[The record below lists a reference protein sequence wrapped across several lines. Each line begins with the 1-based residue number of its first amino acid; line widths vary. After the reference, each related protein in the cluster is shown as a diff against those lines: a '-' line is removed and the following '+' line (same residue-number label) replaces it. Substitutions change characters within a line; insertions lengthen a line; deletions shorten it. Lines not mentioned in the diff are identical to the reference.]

1 MTQQSRDIRTRV
13 GYEIAKGEN
22 SPDAVVA
29 ANTKIAGSYKPV
41 SLAVTDLGADII
53 ALNPQLQRMIAA
65 EQQVASVGQVV
76 ASAQTQAANATVQ
89 HANATRLAAVALQ
102 TQGAEVQDLTNL
114 YAALEQQE
122 RRAAEAGSQV
132 AANAPYTNSA
142 GNLSTGFGTL
152 RAAGSALGTLSSN
165 PAGSQAAALV
175 GLTAEMGAFGAVV
188 GLGAIA
194 VKAVTAAEEARTK
207 AAEDAAA
214 ALNQIADLASS
225 GATSEEIREQIAQE
239 EQRRAVL
246 TQTQEA
252 LQEYSDRLDTINSVY
267 TSGSISAEE
276 YKFQIE
282 ALGQGV
288 DTLTGGAV
296 TAAGGVLDLNQLLN
310 KNKESIDGVNTQIA
324 LHNLALNTEQVAY
337 NDATAAAELFAD
349 QLAEAT
355 AETTSNILGMA
366 QLAVQIENQTA
377 EARAK
382 AADALKVEILTL
394 ERFRDT
400 VPQTEESL
408 NNLNDQ
414 IELARE
420 KLDAYAAT
428 TRTYADFIAEQQQRQ
443 ETLNEATRNYLD
455 AQEAIGEANS
465 KVAAA
470 QQAVA
475 LGAQE
480 HADAISK
487 IATEQTARETD
498 VRRKADQQS
507 EEDTAQHLRRIQE
520 IEARYAND
528 AEAAVGNRDALAL
541 YKAQQQRTTELDKEQ
556 AAYDERQTALQTQL
570 DEQLDAVKDAGKKA
584 ADAEAENYRKR
595 EQQLQRALQDA
606 QQEQNQANQLAL
618 AYERQINSIDLNEK
632 IAHKNRL
639 KGAEAVANNAELND
653 AITQANALVSV
664 ASYGRVTAVNE
675 FRGMVNDMIAIV
687 RGASYGIGGAA
698 GSGPGGYAAMSTA
711 GVQKIVDAR
720 VKKIVLSA
728 AR

>member
-65 EQQVASVGQVV
+65 EQQVASAGQVV

-89 HANATRLAAVALQ
+89 HANATRLAAVALE
-102 TQGAEVQDLTNL
+102 TQGMEVQDLTSL

-122 RRAAEAGSQV
+122 RKAAA
-132 AANAPYTNSA
+132 AANDVA
-142 GNLSTGFGTL
+142 GAQTDGRVGGVSTGFNTL
-152 RAAGSALGTLSSN
+152 RAAGSAVANIGGGQGVT
-165 PAGSQAAALV
+165 QAASLIGLAELGPAAVAIGAVGVALKLATDNADKAADAIAASAEAYQNV
-175 GLTAEMGAFGAVV
+175 ATAALTTTTEQLESERDALQLRVALQEQLAQQANQAVVNYVRSTESFGLANLALDGTYKGLTQAVNAANATLTATQDELNAYNLVLLDNGA
-188 GLGAIA
+188 
-194 VKAVTAAEEARTK
+194 AAA
-207 AAEDAAA
+207 DAAA
-214 ALNQIADLASS
+214 DL
-225 GATSEEIREQIAQE
+225 EE
-239 EQRRAVL
+239 
-246 TQTQEA
+246 
-252 LQEYSDRLDTINSVY
+252 
-267 TSGSISAEE
+267 
-276 YKFQIE
+276 FQ
-282 ALGQGV
+282 
-288 DTLTGGAV
+288 
-296 TAAGGVLDLNQLLN
+296 
-310 KNKESIDGVNTQIA
+310 
-324 LHNLALNTEQVAY
+324 
-337 NDATAAAELFAD
+337 D

-355 AETTSNILGMA
+355 AATTDKILGMA
-366 QLAVQIENQTA
+366 QLTVQIENQTA
-377 EARAK
+377 EARAQ

-408 NNLNDQ
+408 NSLNDQ
-414 IELARE
+414 IDLARE

-428 TRTYADFIAEQQQRQ
+428 TRTYADFIAEQTARQ
-443 ETLNEATRNYLD
+443 DTLNEATRNYLD
-455 AQEAIGEANS
+455 AQEAIGVANQ

-475 LGAQE
+475 QGAQE
-480 HADAISK
+480 HADAIAK
-487 IATEQTARETD
+487 IATEQTTREAQA
-498 VRRKADQQS
+498 RRKADQQT
-507 EEDTAQHLRRIQE
+507 EENTAQHLRRIQE

-570 DEQLDAVKDAGKKA
+570 DEQLAAVKEAGKKA

-606 QQEQNQANQLAL
+606 QQEQNRANQLAL

-632 IAHKNRL
+632 IEHKNRL
-639 KGAEAVANNAELND
+639 KNAEF
-653 AITQANALVSV
+653 IANASELN
-664 ASYGRVTAVNE
+664 TAVIHNQSL
-675 FRGMVNDMIAIV
+675 VNIAAG
-687 RGASYGIGGAA
+687 GAQVVESIWSAMWNNLARIAQYQGYLGGAA
-698 GSGPGGYAAMSTA
+698 GGGPGSSSAFSTT

-720 VKKIVLSA
+720 VKKIVQSA